1 MKLLVRLF
9 AALVVLVVLGVISL
23 AFYAPRLIERPEVR
37 ERIAAAARDATGR
50 ELRYEKLD
58 VGIFPPRLVVE
69 QVSLEGGP
77 GEKPLGAERI
87 ELEVALWPLLA
98 RTVLVD
104 TLVVSGAQASLTRTA
119 KGIELPIELPDAEAK
134 PEAEEKGGEVAAEDA
149 EGTGVSVAV
158 RELRIERSAI
168 TLLDRTVKPAAEWKL
183 ADVNARARGRLTEDL
198 PIAVDLAAKLGG
210 APLRVD
216 GEVTPGGKLDLTL
229 ALADFALAALG
240 PYLPPPLTLA
250 GEANLELE
258 LKGEAE
264 RFAGPIALD
273 LTAAEITRG
282 ESFRK
287 PRGERAALTGRVVRD
302 GDAFRLE
309 DGKLALRDV
318 SIALSVETAPRLRAR
333 LDAPRFALEG
343 FGSWLPGLAE
353 SGATGGVA
361 LEKVEVKTEPLDVR
375 GGIVLDRVGAP
386 VGETRGLLSGR
397 LGGQGNA
404 LSGENLELRLAEQL
418 FRIGLTVD
426 DLAREPRARLRL
438 ASEGADAGKL
448 VAGLSGK
455 PSTLEGPLTLTG
467 DVNAP
472 LSDPDALLRALSG
485 NLALGVTPG
494 RLRGVSLLRST
505 FDALG
510 SAGRAA
516 DLLGGKKRERL
527 ERFQKD
533 AFETLA
539 GSFQIADGRARTE
552 DLRLVYSDYQ
562 VDLRGVLGLLDRSLD
577 FTGRLTLFEALDLA
591 LAEGTSDAPPARGVK
606 RELPLAAVKGTLD
619 APRVVIAPEAA
630 LQFAAAYY
638 GGGERRE
645 KLERKL
651 DERLGEGSGKQV
663 IDLLDSV
670 LGGGRRGGEKEQ

>member
-1 MKLLVRLF
+1 MKVLVRAL
-9 AALVVLVVLGVISL
+9 AALAALIVLALVAL
-23 AFYAPRLIERPEVR
+23 AGYAPRLIERPEVK

-50 ELRYEKLD
+50 ELRYEKLA
-58 VGIFPPRLVVE
+58 VGLLPPRLVVE
-69 QVSLEGGP
+69 QVRLEGGSR
-77 GEKPLGAERI
+77 EEPLGAERV
-87 ELEVALWPLLA
+87 ELEVALLPLLA

-104 TLVVSGAQASLTRTA
+104 TLVVSGAELHLARTA
-119 KGIELPIELPDAEAK
+119 KGIELPIQPPAAESKPKAEAEGGETS
-134 PEAEEKGGEVAAEDA
+134 EAEGP
-149 EGTGVSVAV
+149 GVSVAV

-168 TLLDRTVKPAAEWKL
+168 TLVDRTVRPAAEWKL
-183 ADVNARARGRLTEDL
+183 ADVDARARGRLATDL
-198 PIAVDLAAKLGG
+198 PIAIDLAAKLGA
-210 APLRVD
+210 APLQVK

-240 PYLPPPLTLA
+240 PYLPPPLALA
-250 GEANLELE
+250 GEADVELE
-258 LKGEAE
+258 LTGETE
-264 RFAGPIALD
+264 RFAGPLALD

-318 SIALSVETAPRLRAR
+318 TIALRAETAPRLHVSLA
-333 LDAPRFALEG
+333 APPFALEG
-343 FGSWLPGLAE
+343 FGGWLPGLAA
-353 SGATGGVA
+353 SGATGSVA
-361 LEKVEVKTEPLDVR
+361 LEQVEVKTEPLDVR

-386 VGETRGLLSGR
+386 VGETRGLLTGR
-397 LGGQGNA
+397 LEGQGNA
-404 LSGENLELRLAEQL
+404 LAGENLELRLAEQL
-418 FRIGLTVD
+418 FKIGLTLD

-467 DVNAP
+467 DVDAP

-494 RLRGVSLLRST
+494 RLRGVSLLRSA

-510 SAGRAA
+510 STGPVG
-516 DLLGGKKRERL
+516 DLLSGRKRERV

-533 AFETLA
+533 AFETLS
-539 GSFQIADGRARTE
+539 GSFRIADGLARTD

-562 VDLRGVLGLLDRSLD
+562 VDLRGVLGLVDRSLD
-577 FTGRLTLFEALDLA
+577 FQGRLTLFEELDRA
-591 LAEGTSDAPPARGVK
+591 LAEGASGEAPARGVR

-619 APRVVIAPEAA
+619 SPRVVITPAVA
-630 LQFAAAYY
+630 LQFAAAYLA
-638 GGGERRE
+638 GGERYE
-645 KLERKL
+645 KLEKKIE
-651 DERLGEGSGKQV
+651 ERLGEGSGKQV

-670 LGGGRRGGEKEQ
+670 LGGGRRGGGEGQ

>member
-1 MKLLVRLF
+1 MKIFVRILAALAVLLV
-9 AALVVLVVLGVISL
+9 LVVISL
-23 AFYAPRLIERPEVR
+23 AFYAPRLIERPEVK
-37 ERIAAAARDATGR
+37 ERIAAAAREATGR

-58 VGIFPPRLVVE
+58 VALLPPRLVVE
-69 QVSLEGGP
+69 QVRLEGGP
-77 GEKPLGAERI
+77 REKPLGAERI
-87 ELEVALWPLLA
+87 ELEVALLPLLA

-104 TLVVSGAQASLTRTA
+104 TLVVSGAEVSLARTA
-119 KGIELPIELPDAEAK
+119 QGIELPIELPEAEAK
-134 PEAEEKGGEVAAEDA
+134 PKAEVEGGEVAEAGA
-149 EGTGVSVAV
+149 EGPGVSVAV
-158 RELRIERSAI
+158 REVRIERSAI
-168 TLLDRTVKPAAEWKL
+168 TLVDRTVTPAAEWKL
-183 ADVNARARGRLTEDL
+183 ADVNARAKGRLGEDL
-198 PIAVDLAAKLGG
+198 PIAIDLAAKLGA
-210 APLRVD
+210 APLRVE
-216 GEVTPGGKLDLTL
+216 GEVTPGGKLDLKL

-250 GEANLELE
+250 GEADVELE
-258 LKGEAE
+258 LAGEAE
-264 RFAGPIALD
+264 RFAGPLALD
-273 LTAAEITRG
+273 LSAAEITRG

-287 PRGERAALTGRVVRD
+287 PKGERAALTGRVVRD
-302 GDAFRLE
+302 GEAFRLE

-318 SIALSVETAPRLRAR
+318 SIALSAETAPRLRAR

-343 FGSWLPGLAE
+343 FGGWLPGLAA
-353 SGATGGVA
+353 SGATGSVA
-361 LEKVEVKTEPLDVR
+361 LEQVEVKTEPLDVR
-375 GGIVLDRVGAP
+375 GGIVLDGVGAP
-386 VGETRGLLSGR
+386 VGETRGLLTGR
-397 LGGQGNA
+397 LEGQGNA
-404 LSGENLELRLAEQL
+404 LVGENLELRLAEQL
-418 FRIGLTVD
+418 FRIGLTLD

-494 RLRGVSLLRST
+494 RLRGVSLLRSA

-510 SAGRAA
+510 GAGRAA
-516 DLLGGKKRERL
+516 DLLAGKKRERL

-539 GSFQIADGRARTE
+539 GSFQIADGSARTE

-577 FTGRLTLFEALDLA
+577 FTGRLTLFEELDQA
-591 LAEGTSDAPPARGVK
+591 LAEGTSASAAARGVK

-619 APRVVIAPEAA
+619 APRVVIAPEVA

-645 KLERKL
+645 KLEKKIE
-651 DERLGEGSGKQV
+651 ERLGEGSGKQV

-670 LGGGRRGGEKEQ
+670 LGGRKREEATE

>member
-1 MKLLVRLF
+1 MKILARILTALFVLLVL
-9 AALVVLVVLGVISL
+9 ALVSLVY
-23 AFYAPRLIERPEVR
+23 YAPRLIERPEVK

-58 VGIFPPRLVVE
+58 VGLLPPRLVVE
-69 QVSLEGGP
+69 QVRLEGDP
-77 GEKPLGAERI
+77 RARPLGAERV
-87 ELEVALWPLLA
+87 ELEVALLPLLA

-104 TLVVSGAQASLTRTA
+104 TLVVSGAEVSLARTA
-119 KGIELPIELPDAEAK
+119 KGIELPIELPEAEAK
-134 PEAEEKGGEVAAEDA
+134 PEPEVKAGEPAEA
-149 EGTGVSVAV
+149 EGPGVSVAV
-158 RELRIERSAI
+158 RQVRIERSAV
-168 TLLDRTVKPAAEWKL
+168 TLVDRTVKPAAEWQL

-198 PIAVDLAAKLGG
+198 PIAIDLAAKLGA
-210 APLRVD
+210 APLHVD
-216 GEVTPGGKLDLTL
+216 GEVTPGGKLDLKL
-229 ALADFALAALG
+229 ALAHFALAALA

-250 GEANLELE
+250 GEADVELE
-258 LKGEAE
+258 LAGEAE
-264 RFAGPIALD
+264 RFAGPLALD
-273 LTAAEITRG
+273 LSAAEITRG

-318 SIALSVETAPRLRAR
+318 EIALAVETAPRLRAR

-343 FGSWLPGLAE
+343 FGEWLPGLAE
-353 SGATGGVA
+353 AGASGGVA
-361 LEKVEVKTEPLDVR
+361 LEQVEVRTQPLEVR

-386 VGETRGLLSGR
+386 VGETRGLLTGR
-397 LGGQGNA
+397 LEGQGNA
-404 LSGENLELRLAEQL
+404 LAGENLELRLAEQL
-418 FRIGLTVD
+418 FRIGLRLD

-438 ASEGADAGKL
+438 ASEQGADAGKL
-448 VAGLSGK
+448 VSGLSGK
-455 PSTLEGPLTLTG
+455 PSTLEGPLALTG

-485 NLALGVTPG
+485 NLALNVTPG
-494 RLRGVSLLRST
+494 RLRGVSLLRSA

-516 DLLGGKKRERL
+516 ELLGGGKRERL

-562 VDLRGVLGLLDRSLD
+562 VDLRGVLGLVDRSLD
-577 FTGRLTLFEALDLA
+577 FTGRLTLFEELDQA
-591 LAEGTSDAPPARGVK
+591 LAEGTSAGTPARGVK

-619 APRVVIAPEAA
+619 SPRVVISPAVA

-645 KLERKL
+645 KLERKI
-651 DERLGEGSGKQV
+651 EEKLGEGSGKQM

-670 LGGGRRGGEKEQ
+670 LGAGRRVREEEQ